1 MKFNKLLIIPC
12 ILGILCASCKKDH
25 YDVNNVS
32 GVNAEGEMLLPI
44 ARKSLTLMD
53 MMQRFQIDSLIT
65 CSEDGSMSYNYLYEH
80 FGAVNA
86 GELLKFNDLE
96 YNEHFAFENPFP
108 QVLPHALDTMLHFDH
123 AVVFEADHISVL
135 EAMMR
140 SGHFDFVIGSNVG
153 LLQRAVI
160 RSSDIT
166 DAAGNDL
173 ELDFQFDLDTIS
185 FDLGGMHYETDSA
198 NTLHLNYD
206 LYFRVQGTMDPEL
219 YFDVDI
225 TGRDLAIQEMR
236 GYVEMYDSRSTID
249 TAFNLFPD
257 NITGSL
263 EIKGARLRLK
273 ERNTFGLAARLVV
286 DTALVTGEGI
296 EPYSILEPLPLV
308 VDLPTQFAF
317 AEVFNQTL
325 NGKLNASSSRAFSAS
340 SFIVNPSGMSD
351 MVSVTDTCS
360 IDVRVDVSIPF
371 AFSVDDVCYLDTVNM
386 ELSGIEMPD
395 MIEKITLDMTF
406 NSTLPLNLGGRFYT
420 YDSQNDMIT
429 DTLVATDEIIKA
441 SFDGQ
446 PITTMVSIDITENR
460 VQHVLHS
467 DRIIMIYE
475 LDTEARDVALNKD
488 QKLELFVKAK
498 IKYNGVVE

>member
-1 MKFNKLLIIPC
+1 MKFNKLLIVLC
-12 ILGILCASCKKDH
+12 LLGILCASCKKDH
-25 YDVNNVS
+25 YDVGNVS
-32 GVNAEGEMLLPI
+32 GVNAEGELLLPI

-65 CSEDGSMSYNYLYEH
+65 YSEDGSMSYHYLYEH
-80 FGAVNA
+80 FGAVDA
-86 GELLKFNDLE
+86 EELLRFNDLE
-96 YNEHFAFENPFP
+96 YKEHFAFENPFP
-108 QVLPHALDTMLHFDH
+108 QVLPHAFDTMLHFEH
-123 AVVFEADHISVL
+123 TVVFEAEHIRVL

-140 SGHFDFVIGSNVG
+140 SGHFDFVIGSNIG
-153 LLQRAVI
+153 LLRRVVI
-160 RSSDIT
+160 RTSDIT

-173 ELDFQFDLDTIS
+173 ELDFQFSQNVIG
-185 FDLGGMHYETDSA
+185 FDLGGLRYETEME

-206 LYFRVQGTMDPEL
+206 LYFRIQGTSDPEL

-225 TGRDLAIQEMR
+225 RGRDLAIKEMK
-236 GYVEMYDSRSTID
+236 GYVEKYDSRSTID

-273 ERNTFGLAARLVV
+273 ERNTFGLGARLVV
-286 DTALVTGEGI
+286 DTALVMGEGI
-296 EPYSILEPLPLV
+296 EPYSILEPLPV
-308 VDLPTQFAF
+308 EVNLPTQFAF

-325 NGKLNASSSRAFSAS
+325 NGKLNACSSSVFSAS

-351 MVSVTDTCS
+351 MVSVADTCT
-360 IDVRVDVSIPF
+360 IDIRADVSIPF
-371 AFSVDDVCYLDTVNM
+371 AFSVDDVCYLDTIDM

-406 NSTLPLNLGGRFYT
+406 NSTLPLNLGGRFYM
-420 YDSQNDMIT
+420 YDSQNERIT
-429 DTLVATDEIIKA
+429 DTLVANDEIIKA

-446 PITTMVSIDITENR
+446 PTTTMVSIDITESR

-475 LDTEARDVALNKD
+475 LDTEARDVVLNKN
-488 QKLELFVKAK
+488 QKLELFVKTK
-498 IKYNGVVE
+498 IKYNGVVD